1 MKVTELN
8 SIIENA
14 VINEIK
20 KTILSE
26 SEEGKKDVYHIMCDG
41 VPLATFNN
49 EDEATEALPAYKDK
63 HKDGELIIEK
73 GSYESQEDM
82 IDKLDEMND
91 QLEETTDMNE
101 TDDSNAYDN
110 IDSIQH
116 ELKEMAQR
124 LFEKEKI
131 DEQELYEI
139 ENIIDTDLEYYM
151 DFDTD
156 GVDVHRMFV
165 RIVKDV
171 APHLVKKKK
180 KENMENTQPME
191 GNEFS
196 GALKAAKDAGEKTFT
211 VDGKEYDVEECW
223 SKQME
228 EELHGNQDKID
239 ADKDGKISANDFKM
253 LLKKKSDVDETEE
266 ECDEC
271 DGGMT
276 SVNEGK
282 KVLRLTESEMIKVIK
297 QIVKESIPGL
307 EALNKAKKGTETET
321 NSHMADVEKEMKKQA
336 SFDGNDNPE
345 FPKQVNKGEKAARVN
360 SEKEDEEVADNRGGG
375 MEDLDYTNEPSENFK
390 KRLKMALEGD
400 ALMGNSQDAAN
411 VIKTDTGKNL
421 LKKVLRKD
429 KKEDEAPMYNKDVQP
444 SREVNESSFKFSELL
459 NEEISKMKN
468 IASYNKKTQ

>member
-26 SEEGKKDVYHIMCDG
+26 SEEGKKDVYHIKCEG
-41 VPLATFNN
+41 VPLATFDT
-49 EDEATEALPAYKDK
+49 EEEANEALPTYKDK

-73 GSYESQEDM
+73 GVYENHGDM
-82 IDKLDEMND
+82 MDKLDEMND
-91 QLEETTDMNE
+91 QLEETDDM
-101 TDDSNAYDN
+101 
-110 IDSIQH
+110 Q
-116 ELKEMAQR
+116 
-124 LFEKEKI
+124 
-131 DEQELYEI
+131 
-139 ENIIDTDLEYYM
+139 
-151 DFDTD
+151 
-156 GVDVHRMFV
+156 
-165 RIVKDV
+165 
-171 APHLVKKKK
+171 
-180 KENMENTQPME
+180 NTQPME

-196 GALKAAKDAGEKTFT
+196 GALKAAKDAGEEKFT
-211 VDGKEYDVEECW
+211 VDGQEYDVEECW

-253 LLKKKSDVDETEE
+253 LLKKKSDVEETEE
-266 ECDEC
+266 PCDEC
-271 DGGMT
+271 GSGMT

-297 QIVKESIPGL
+297 SIVKESIPGL
-307 EALNKAKKGTETET
+307 EALNKAKKGTGTET
-321 NSHMADVEKEMKKQA
+321 KSHMADVEKEMKKQA
-336 SFDGNDNPE
+336 SFDGNDNPG
-345 FPKQVNKGEKAARVN
+345 FPKQVNKGEKVARVN
-360 SEKEDEEVADNRGGG
+360 SDKEDEDVADNRGGG

-400 ALMGNSQDAAN
+400 ALMGNSHEYAN
-411 VIKTDTGKNL
+411 AVKTDTGKNL

-429 KKEDEAPMYNKDVQP
+429 KKEDEEPMYKKDVQP
-444 SREVNESSFKFSELL
+444 VKSVNESKSKFSDLL

-468 IASYNKKTQ
+468 IASYDKKTQ

>member
-14 VINEIK
+14 VIDEIK

-26 SEEGKKDVYHIMCDG
+26 SEEGKKDVYHIKCEG
-41 VPLATFNN
+41 VPLATFDT
-49 EDEATEALPAYKDK
+49 EEEANEALPKFKDK

-73 GSYESQEDM
+73 GAYESHDDM

-91 QLEETTDMNE
+91 QLEETD
-101 TDDSNAYDN
+101 
-110 IDSIQH
+110 
-116 ELKEMAQR
+116 
-124 LFEKEKI
+124 
-131 DEQELYEI
+131 
-139 ENIIDTDLEYYM
+139 
-151 DFDTD
+151 
-156 GVDVHRMFV
+156 
-165 RIVKDV
+165 
-171 APHLVKKKK
+171 
-180 KENMENTQPME
+180 NMENTEKQPME

-239 ADKDGKISANDFKM
+239 ADKDGKITANDFKM

-266 ECDEC
+266 PCDEC
-271 DGGMT
+271 GTTMET
-276 SVNEGK
+276 VNEGK
-282 KVLRLTESEMIKVIK
+282 KVLRLTESEMINVIK

-307 EALNKAKKGTETET
+307 EALNKAKKGTGDETKA
-321 NSHMADVEKEMKKQA
+321 HMSNVEKEMKKQA

-345 FPKQVNKGEKAARVN
+345 FPKQVNKGEKVARVN
-360 SEKEDEEVADNRGGG
+360 SEKEDEDVADNRGGG
-375 MEDLDYTNEPSENFK
+375 MEDLDYVVEPSENFK

-400 ALMGNSQDAAN
+400 ALMGNSAEYAN
-411 VIKTDTGKNL
+411 AVKTDTGKNL

-429 KKEDEAPMYNKDVQP
+429 NKEEEMPMYNKDVQP
-444 SREVNESSFKFSELL
+444 VKNVNESSFKFSELL